1 MKHSGD
7 IASQAAARR
16 PAVRESH
23 SRQTARI
30 ALYARLL
37 LSDALAILVGFSA
50 AKSVRGE
57 EWLAPNG
64 ISLFVVLVP
73 LFIVIAGNNGAY
85 SLKVLGDFG
94 ESARRTINSAVVTFL
109 LVFAVVFAT
118 KSDDEVSRVAVVVTF
133 AAFLSTALLFRY
145 LSSRWVR
152 RALGG
157 ILFDE
162 LLIIDGPPPAKLR
175 TADMIDAAA
184 NDLLPNLDDPAM
196 LERFAKVT
204 DFYDRVVISCPIE
217 REFAWATLLKG
228 VSTNGEILVERR
240 EDIGILGSSRFCGAD
255 TLVVS
260 RGSLSLSDRIKKRAF
275 DLAIA
280 VPAMLFLTPLLIVV
294 AILIKLDSPG
304 PVFFRQP
311 RVGRKNVTFHI
322 FKFRSMRQERCD
334 SQGHQSTQRDDE
346 RISRFGRF
354 IRQTSIDELPQLLNV
369 IRGEMSIVGPRP
381 HALGSMAEDRLF
393 WQISHHYWERHALK
407 PGITGLA
414 QVRGYRGA
422 TEKTSD
428 LTDRLQADL
437 EYLQD
442 WRLWRDVVIV
452 FATLKVLVHPNAY

>member
-7 IASQAAARR
+7 IASQAAGLR
-16 PAVRESH
+16 PALRESH

-30 ALYARLL
+30 ALYARML
-37 LSDALAILVGFSA
+37 LSDALAIFIGFSL
-50 AKSVRGE
+50 AKAVRGG

-64 ISLFVVLVP
+64 ISLIGVLIP
-73 LFIVIAGNNGAY
+73 LFIVIAGNNRAY
-85 SLKVLGDFG
+85 SLEVLGDFG
-94 ESARRTINSAVVTFL
+94 ESARRTINAAFVTFL
-109 LVFAVVFAT
+109 VLFAVVFAT
-118 KSDDEVSRVAVVVTF
+118 KSNEDVSRLGVLITF
-133 AAFLSTALLFRY
+133 AGFLFTALLFRY
-145 LSSRWVR
+145 FTSRWVR
-152 RALGG
+152 RTLGG
-157 ILFDE
+157 VLFDE
-162 LLIIDGPPPAKLR
+162 LLIIDGVPPAQVA
-175 TADMIDAAA
+175 TAHMIDARE
-184 NDLLPNLDDPAM
+184 NNLVPDLNDPAM

-217 REFAWATLLKG
+217 REFVWATMLKG
-228 VSTNGEILVERR
+228 AGINGEILVERR
-240 EDIGILGSSRFCGAD
+240 KDIGILGSARFGGAD

-260 RGSLSLSDRIKKRAF
+260 HSSLSLSDRVKKRAF
-275 DLAIA
+275 DLVIA
-280 VPAMLFLTPLLIVV
+280 LSALIFLAPLLIVV
-294 AILIKLDSPG
+294 ALLIKLDSPG

-311 RVGRKNVTFHI
+311 RVGRKNVTFNI
-322 FKFRSMRQERCD
+322 FKFRSMCEEKSDVR
-334 SQGHQSTQRDDE
+334 GVQSTQRDDQ

-354 IRQTSIDELPQLLNV
+354 IRRTSIDELPQLLNV
-369 IRGEMSIVGPRP
+369 VRGEMSIVGPRP

-393 WQISHHYWERHALK
+393 WEISQHYWERHALQ

-452 FATLKVLVHPNAY
+452 AATLKVLIHPNAY

>member
-1 MKHSGD
+1 MNHSGD
-7 IASQAAARR
+7 IARQVTERR
-16 PAVRESH
+16 SAVRESH
-23 SRQTARI
+23 SRQTARV

-37 LSDALAILVGFSA
+37 LSDALALLVGFSA
-50 AKSVRGE
+50 AKTVRSE
-57 EWLAPNG
+57 EFLAPNG
-64 ISLFVVLVP
+64 ISLIVVLVP
-73 LFIVIAGNNGAY
+73 LFVVIAGNNGAY

-94 ESARRTINSAVVTFL
+94 ESARRTINSAIVTFL

-118 KSDDEVSRVAVVVTF
+118 KSDEDVSRVAVLVTF
-133 AAFLSTALLFRY
+133 ATFLSTALLFRY
-145 LSSRWVR
+145 ISSRWVR

-157 ILFDE
+157 VLFDE
-162 LLIIDGPPPAKLR
+162 LLIIDGVPPKMPR
-175 TADMIDAAA
+175 TANMIDAGD
-184 NDLLPNLDDPAM
+184 NDLLPDLDDPAM

-204 DFYDRVVISCPIE
+204 DFYDRVVVSCPIE

-240 EDIGILGSSRFCGAD
+240 EDIGILGSARFGGAD

-280 VPAMLFLTPLLIVV
+280 LPALLFLTPLLIVI

-311 RVGRKNVTFHI
+311 RVGRKNITFHI
-322 FKFRSMRQERCD
+322 FKFRSMRQEGSDAHGRR
-334 SQGHQSTQRDDE
+334 STQRDDD

-354 IRQTSIDELPQLLNV
+354 IRRTSIDELPQLFNV

-393 WQISHHYWERHALK
+393 WEISHHYWERHALQ

-428 LTDRLQADL
+428 LTNRLQADL